1 MKARYLSLR
10 PLVNWRR
17 EPHPIPWK
25 NIFGNDNPLVVEI
38 GFGNGEYLV
47 RHAKECP
54 EINFVGIDREW
65 QSVWR
70 ALRSIHKCQIPN
82 VRILKA
88 DVRWVFTRLFPP
100 ESIMET
106 YSLFPC
112 PWPKERHERYR
123 LFSRKFLRQLNVCL
137 AREGVVNI
145 VTDSYPYLCWI
156 REQSVDTGFSLSYEI
171 TGPGFSTKYENKWL
185 QAGANAFYRIEL
197 KKTCHSEARD
207 AEEPPTEDEKPRSQ
221 LIPRFAGFGV
231 TRVDTVTMKTY
242 RVITFDPEQFRPDP
256 LRGDIVVEFKDFLYD
271 SLRKRAMV
279 RALVIEDDFVQDFW
293 VEIKHSGN
301 DWHIRPG
308 EGCGWIPTVG
318 VQKAIDQVYE
328 ACLKTCHSEASQAER
343 GNSEEPTEEIP
354 RFARDD
360 GQETSHFVR
369 VDMTDK

>member
-1 MKARYLSLR
+1 MKARYLSLK

-17 EPHPIPWK
+17 EPHPISWK

-47 RHAKECP
+47 RRAKECP

-70 ALRSIHKCQIPN
+70 ALRSIHKSQIPN

-88 DVRWVFTRLFPP
+88 DARWVFTRLFPP

-123 LFSRKFLRQLNVCL
+123 LFSRKFLRQINACL
-137 AREGVVNI
+137 APEGIVNI
-145 VTDSYPYLCWI
+145 VTDFYPYFCWI
-156 REQSVDTGFSLSYEI
+156 KEQSVDTGFSLSYEI

-185 QAGANAFYRIEL
+185 QAGTNVFYRIEL
-197 KKTCHSEARD
+197 KKIVHI
-207 AEEPPTEDEKPRSQ
+207 PPRQP
-221 LIPRFAGFGV
+221 
-231 TRVDTVTMKTY
+231 DTVTMKTY
-242 RVITFDPEQFRPDP
+242 RVVAFDPEKFRPDP

-271 SLRKRAMV
+271 PLQERAMV

-343 GNSEEPTEEIP
+343 GNSEDSPEEIP

-360 GQETSHFVR
+360 GQKTSHFVR
-369 VDMTDK
+369 GDMTNK